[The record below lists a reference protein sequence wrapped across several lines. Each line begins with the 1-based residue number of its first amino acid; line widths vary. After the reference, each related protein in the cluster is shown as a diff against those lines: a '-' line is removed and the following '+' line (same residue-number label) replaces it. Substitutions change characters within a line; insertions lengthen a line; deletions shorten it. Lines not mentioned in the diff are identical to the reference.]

1 MDTNKL
7 EIDMYLRIFLICKF
21 GTLSLDSG
29 TPGPGYVTPV
39 PSLYNPNS
47 KKSRQKSEIFELG
60 HFKKI
65 IV

>member
-7 EIDMYLRIFLICKF
+7 EIDMHLCIFLISKSETF
-21 GTLSLDSG
+21 SLDSG
-29 TPGPGYVTPV
+29 IRGTGYATPV

-47 KKSRQKSEIFELG
+47 KNQKSEIFELG

>member
-7 EIDMYLRIFLICKF
+7 EIDMYHCIFLISKF
-21 GTLSLDSG
+21 EALSLDSG
-29 TPGPGYVTPV
+29 IRGTGYAARV

-47 KKSRQKSEIFELG
+47 KNQKSEIFELG